1 MGIFLN
7 MGAHSK
13 NRLKEGITTGACAA
27 AAAAAAFEAYL
38 GSPPEKVF
46 IDLPDSDKSIS
57 ISIYKA
63 GKVIS
68 DSDNSVSSAF
78 VIKDAGDDPD
88 ITNGAM
94 IGVELYVTP
103 HTINHVIIRGGKGVG
118 RVTRPGL
125 PIKEG
130 EAAINPVPRRM
141 IEHEILRRIPEGK
154 CLQIIATVF
163 IKDGETLAQKT
174 LNPRLGIVGGLSVLG
189 TTGIVKPYSAK
200 SYKDTIDICL
210 RSARYNNQEICVLS
224 TGRKSEKLVQR
235 LYPELDEKCFVQ
247 TADFFSFALKRAV
260 KTGFRH
266 IVLSCFFGK
275 LCKWAMNMKYTHA
288 RSGLIDFEFLSQV
301 AVDNGSS
308 IEFSEFVKR
317 ANNARQIFESDFE
330 DIGYFI
336 ESIGNIAVKNAGNM
350 SDNKVDITICM
361 FDYDEEIYKKW
372 ESLKSK

>member
-1 MGIFLN
+1 MAADI
-7 MGAHSK
+7 K
-13 NRLKEGITTGACAA
+13 KRLKEGFTTGACAA

-63 GKVIS
+63 GKVIP
-68 DSDNSVSSAF
+68 DSDNSVSSAV

-94 IGVELYVTP
+94 VGVELHITP
-103 HTINHVIIRGGKGVG
+103 HTINHVIIEGGKGIG

-125 PIKEG
+125 PVKEG

-154 CLQIIATVF
+154 CLKVIATVF

-174 LNPRLGIVGGLSVLG
+174 LNPRLGIMGGLSVLG

-210 RSARYNNQEICVLS
+210 RSARYNNQESCVLS

-235 LYPELDEKCFVQ
+235 LYPGLDEKCFVQ
-247 TADFFSFALKRAV
+247 TADFFAYALKKAM
-260 KTGFRH
+260 KTGFKN
-266 IVLSCFFGK
+266 IILSCFFGK

-288 RSGLIDFEFLSQV
+288 RSGLIDFDYLSQV
-301 AVDNGSS
+301 AFDNGCST
-308 IEFSEFVKR
+308 EFSAFVKR

-330 DIGYFI
+330 DLGYFI
-336 ESIGNIAVKNAGNM
+336 ELMGNMAVKNAGNI
-350 SDNKVDITICM
+350 SDNKADITIWL
-361 FDYDEEIYKKW
+361 FDYDDRLYKKW
-372 ESLKSK
+372 EKCSL